1 MTLNPT
7 PLYPAS
13 GGYVLKLHRDAL
25 VPHGPL
31 AGRIEHIGSGDS
43 HEFASGVALLAWLVD
58 HTGRAR
64 PETSS
69 TLSCLRP

>member
-25 VPHGPL
+25 APQRPL
-31 AGRIEHIGSGDS
+31 AGRIEHIASGASREFGSGI
-43 HEFASGVALLAWLVD
+43 ELLAWLLE
-58 HTGRAR
+58 HAGRASPEALAHTTHTR
-64 PETSS
+64 P
-69 TLSCLRP
+69 

>member
-25 VPHGPL
+25 GPQRPL
-31 AGRIEHIGSGDS
+31 AGRIEHIASGAS
-43 HEFASGVALLAWLVD
+43 LEFGSGVALLAWLIEHAARAHAAALVPP
-58 HTGRAR
+58 TGAR
-64 PETSS
+64 P
-69 TLSCLRP
+69 